1 LKVLLDTHFLLWWL
15 EDAGELGDKGRRVI
29 ANPENLIFVSAATMW
44 ELRIKEGIGKLELPQ
59 NFAEVV
65 ANEQFESLSVTAR
78 HTEALLGLP
87 MHHRDPFDRML
98 VAQARVEGLTIL
110 TLDPF
115 IPLYDVDTLSA

>member
-1 LKVLLDTHFLLWWL
+1 VHSLDREAENQSYGQFTVFL
-15 EDAGELGDKGRRVI
+15 AGLPRPPP
-29 ANPENLIFVSAATMW
+29 PENLIFVSAATLW
-44 ELRIKEGIGKLELPQ
+44 ELRTKEGIGKLELPQ

-65 ANEQFESLSVTAR
+65 KNEAFESLSVTAR

-98 VAQARVEGLTIL
+98 VAQARVEGLKIL
-110 TLDPF
+110 TRDKF

>member
-1 LKVLLDTHFLLWWL
+1 MPAPFEFCNTL
-15 EDAGELGDKGRRVI
+15 
-29 ANPENLIFVSAATMW
+29 
-44 ELRIKEGIGKLELPQ
+44 LELPQ